1 MRKVIISSVLLAV
14 STISFN
20 SMAADKNT
28 VTPENMTCQQF
39 INLDPQSW
47 APIALW
53 VTNQETQFKGG
64 DYVALTEQ
72 SIAEAPQIVEFC
84 KKKPEGTLQD
94 YLASKK

>member
-1 MRKVIISSVLLAV
+1 MKNIFISSVLAV
-14 STISFN
+14 TAAFSF
-20 SMAADKNT
+20 SAMAADTNS
-28 VTPENMTCQQF
+28 VTPEKMTCQEF
-39 INLDPQSW
+39 INLNPQSW

-72 SIAEAPQIVEFC
+72 SIAEAPQIVAFC

>member
-1 MRKVIISSVLLAV
+1 MKKIVISSLLAA
-14 STISFN
+14 TAAFSFN
-20 SMAADKNT
+20 AMAADST
-28 VTPENMTCQQF
+28 AVTPEKMSCQEF
-39 INLDPQSW
+39 INLNPQSW
-47 APIALW
+47 APVALW

-72 SIAEAPQIVEFC
+72 SIAEVPQIVEFC